1 MPVYRIDG
9 GQSRVVVLARSSIHD
24 TDTVWD
30 AVSGTVTA
38 DAADLARAEVELSV
52 DMTRY
57 DAGDFF
63 KNRRLKKDLGVE
75 KYPTARFRLASL
87 REVAEVAPGKF
98 TARAEGT
105 IEWRTRTVS
114 IAASGEGT
122 VDATQ
127 LRATARFD
135 LDVRGFGVEPPRFLM
150 FKVEN
155 VVAVE
160 VTLVARA

>member
-1 MPVYRIDG
+1 VPVYRIESG
-9 GQSRVVVLARSSIHD
+9 SRVVVLARSSIHD

-38 DAADLARAEVELSV
+38 DAADLARAQVELAV

-75 KYPTARFRLASL
+75 KYPTARFRLAAL
-87 REVAEVAPGKF
+87 REVVEVEPGKF

-122 VDATQ
+122 VDAGQ

-135 LDVRGFGVEPPRFLM
+135 VDVRGFGVEPPRFLM

-160 VTLVARA
+160 VTLIARA

>member
-1 MPVYRIDG
+1 MPVYRIESG
-9 GQSRVVVLARSSIHD
+9 SRVVVRARSSIHD

-30 AVSGTVTA
+30 ALSGTVTA
-38 DAADLARAEVELSV
+38 DPADLARAEVELAV
-52 DMTRY
+52 DMSRY
-57 DAGDFF
+57 DAGDFL
-63 KNRRLKKDLGVE
+63 KNRKLKKDLGVE
-75 KYPTARFRLASL
+75 KYPTARFRLAAL
-87 REVAEVAPGKF
+87 REVAEAAPGKF

-122 VDATQ
+122 LDAGE
-127 LRATARFD
+127 LRAVARFE

-160 VTLVARA
+160 VTLIARA